1 MRSGAMAPATND
13 SAELGAL
20 IATMHETERRL
31 EELTGGEVDTVA
43 GPDGRVFTLRRA
55 QDQVRHA
62 EYARQSAILNALPAN
77 IALLDPDGVVIS
89 VNDAWRH
96 FADANAMSDPE
107 RGVGRSYLRVCD
119 EAVGPDAVE
128 IREIGAGLR
137 SLLSGREH
145 SFSREY
151 SCHSPTERRW
161 FLLKA
166 TPLIEGELCGVVGMH
181 LDITARTEADRAAAR
196 ALERLNE
203 AQQIGRIGD
212 WDFEL
217 ATQEISWSPQV
228 FEIFG
233 RDPKLGPPK
242 NLEQNDAIFDRA
254 SAARLQEQI
263 ALAISS
269 GLPREYGLV
278 VPRTGDLPVTVWAV
292 AVPIRNES
300 GEVYRIHGTVQD
312 ISAREQAQAQ
322 IAERQAELQETQ
334 RLAGIGSWLVD
345 FDRKVVRRSAATSS
359 IFGLLPHEDIV
370 GIRELTRGLEN
381 VLTPDSFQRMES
393 TLRHSRESGD
403 SYEAVLEMIRPD
415 QSRGW
420 VLSRGEAVVD
430 ADGRVRALRGT
441 ALDITERK
449 RSEFALAE
457 LSEKTER
464 RERMLSALL
473 SSISDFAYI
482 YDREGRFLF
491 VNQPL
496 LDLWGIPLEAAI
508 GKDFFD
514 LGYPEA
520 LAIQLQREVQI
531 VFETKSNVT
540 GETPYVSPSGVAGF
554 YEYIFSPVIGADGAV
569 ELVAGSTRDITER
582 KRVEHELRE
591 SERLF
596 STAFEYAPIAVAL
609 VSLDGRWLRVNRAL
623 CELFGYTE
631 AELLTGSFS
640 DVTHP
645 DDLRASWEHMR
656 RMVAG
661 ELPSSQLEKR
671 YVARSG
677 NVIDG
682 VLSISLVRD
691 ADGLP
696 RYFVGQIEDVTER
709 KRAEDELR
717 ASHQKFLQLADNITD
732 AFWIRSADMQQ
743 VHYISPAF
751 ETIWGRTVESLYND
765 PQEWIDFI
773 LPADRVRVL
782 ASFASLVKDAP
793 AIDVE
798 YRIVR
803 SDGEIRW
810 IRSRGF
816 QVRDDAG
823 IVIRTIGIVSD
834 ITDQRRAEAE
844 LRASEEEFR
853 TLAEAMPQIVWI
865 TRPDGGN
872 IYCNQQWM
880 DYTGLTGEESRDSGW
895 NRAFHPDDQRR
906 ALEEWEHAVAEMN
919 LYSVEC
925 RLRRADGAYRWWL
938 IRGMPL
944 RDVNGG
950 IIKWFGTCTDIHD
963 MKVAEMEILRS
974 NRALNVSAGALRE
987 GEKEQRQLAEQLKIE
1002 RTRLLAAQQ
1011 VAKVGSCETD
1021 LNTMT
1026 SIWSEETHR
1035 IFETDSRIPIVTRE
1049 AFFARVHP
1057 DDRADVNRAL
1067 QSSIAKRQS
1076 SSIEHR
1082 LLLPD
1087 GRIKFVEQRWHL
1099 VLDGEG
1105 AAVKTVG
1112 TCQDVTERKLAEIAM
1127 QQSQQRLR
1135 DIIDGLGPSMFVA
1148 LLTPEGILVEINR
1161 PPLEAAG
1168 LKAGDVLGKPF
1179 VDTPWWNYAPE
1190 AQQQLSDA
1198 IFRAARGEASRYDAK
1213 AKGAGVTFID
1223 LDLSLQPL
1231 RDESGKVVFLIQS
1244 ASVITERK
1252 RAEGALRQAQKME
1265 AVGQLAAGVA
1275 HEFNNILQT
1284 LMSMA
1289 TIARLH
1295 GVSPEIVKIASEME
1309 VQIRRGAS
1317 VTQQLVLSSRHQEL
1331 TKTNLDLSEQ
1341 VGKTR
1346 DLLRRLLPENIR
1358 ISVETPRDR
1367 ASVEGDAGQ
1376 VQQVLLNLAI
1386 NARDAMPEGGTLTMR
1401 VACQSTEVSVD
1412 VEDTGVGFDAHT
1424 ADHLFEPFFTTKEVG
1439 KGTGLG
1445 LAVVYGIIQQ
1455 HGGRIDVQSHP
1466 GKGSRFRIILP
1477 RTADPETV
1485 EETRVVSLPQKAEG
1499 RILLVEDEE
1508 AVREGL
1514 EMLLEILGY
1523 EVIAVPSAEEA
1534 LQQPLIP
1541 VPDLL
1546 LSDVSLPGM
1555 GGPRLAQLLRERWP
1569 LMKITL
1575 MTGFLESATRQSSL
1589 AQGWQILQ
1597 KPFELDALSAHLIDR
1612 LNGNKNT

>member
-1 MRSGAMAPATND
+1 M
-13 SAELGAL
+13 
-20 IATMHETERRL
+20 
-31 EELTGGEVDTVA
+31 TGGE
-43 GPDGRVFTLRRA
+43 P
-55 QDQVRHA
+55 
-62 EYARQSAILNALPAN
+62 
-77 IALLDPDGVVIS
+77 
-89 VNDAWRH
+89 
-96 FADANAMSDPE
+96 
-107 RGVGRSYLRVCD
+107 
-119 EAVGPDAVE
+119 
-128 IREIGAGLR
+128 
-137 SLLSGREH
+137 
-145 SFSREY
+145 
-151 SCHSPTERRW
+151 
-161 FLLKA
+161 
-166 TPLIEGELCGVVGMH
+166 
-181 LDITARTEADRAAAR
+181 
-196 ALERLNE
+196 
-203 AQQIGRIGD
+203 
-212 WDFEL
+212 
-217 ATQEISWSPQV
+217 
-228 FEIFG
+228 
-233 RDPKLGPPK
+233 
-242 NLEQNDAIFDRA
+242 
-254 SAARLQEQI
+254 
-263 ALAISS
+263 
-269 GLPREYGLV
+269 
-278 VPRTGDLPVTVWAV
+278 
-292 AVPIRNES
+292 
-300 GEVYRIHGTVQD
+300 GTIQD
-312 ISAREQAQAQ
+312 ISARKRAQAQ
-322 IAERQAELQETQ
+322 IEEWQAELQETQ

-345 FDRKVVRRSAATSS
+345 FDRKSVRRSAVTSS
-359 IFGLLPHEDIV
+359 IFGLLPHEDSVAI
-370 GIRELTRGLEN
+370 GELTRALAR
-381 VLTPDSFQRMES
+381 VLTAESFQKMEAA
-393 TLRHSRESGD
+393 LRQTRESGD
-403 SYEAVLEMIRPD
+403 SYETELEIIRPD

-420 VLSRGEAVVD
+420 VLSRGEAVID
-430 ADGRVRALRGT
+430 AGGRVYALRGT
-441 ALDITERK
+441 TLDITERK
-449 RSEFALAE
+449 RSEFALAA

-473 SSISDFAYI
+473 ASIADVAYI
-482 YDREGRFLF
+482 FDRDGRFLF
-491 VNQPL
+491 ANQPL
-496 LDLWGIPLEAAI
+496 LDLWGISLEAAV
-508 GKDFFD
+508 GKSFFD
-514 LGYPEA
+514 LGYPDE
-520 LAIQLQREVQI
+520 LAAQLLREIQE
-531 VFETKSNVT
+531 VFETGSNVT
-540 GETPYVSPSGVAGF
+540 GETPYVSPSGAAGF

-569 ELVAGSTRDITER
+569 DLVAGSGRDTTKR
-582 KRVEHELRE
+582 KRMELELRE
-591 SERLF
+591 SEQRF
-596 STAFEYAPIAVAL
+596 SSAFEYAPIAVAL
-609 VSLDGRWLRVNRAL
+609 VSIDGRWLRVNRAL

-631 AELLTGSFS
+631 AELLAGSFS

-645 DDLRASWEHMR
+645 DDLPASWEHMR
-656 RMVAG
+656 RMISG

-677 NVIDG
+677 RIIDG
-682 VLSISLVRD
+682 VLSISLIRD
-691 ADGLP
+691 AGGLP
-696 RYFVGQIEDVTER
+696 RYFVGQIQDVTER
-709 KRAEDELR
+709 KRAENELR
-717 ASHQKFLQLADNITD
+717 ASHQKFLHLADNITD
-732 AFWIRSADMQQ
+732 AFWIRSADMSELQY
-743 VHYISPAF
+743 VSPAF
-751 ETIWGRTVESLYND
+751 ETIWGRTVESLYDNPD
-765 PQEWIDFI
+765 EWADFI
-773 LPADRVRVL
+773 LPEDRVRVL
-782 ASFASLVKDAP
+782 ATFASLVKDTA

-816 QVRDDAG
+816 QVRDDFG
-823 IVIRTIGIVSD
+823 TVIRTIGIVSD

-872 IYCNQQWM
+872 IYFNQQWM
-880 DYTGLTGEESRDSGW
+880 DYTGLTAAESREGGW
-895 NRAFHPDDQRR
+895 ITPLHPDDQRR
-906 ALEEWEHAVAEMN
+906 ARDAWEKAVAETS
-919 LYSVEC
+919 LYAIES
-925 RLRRADGAYRWWL
+925 RLRRADGVYRWWL
-938 IRGMPL
+938 VRGLPL
-944 RDVNGG
+944 RDVNGS
-950 IIKWFGTCTDIHD
+950 IMKWFGTCTDIHD
-963 MKVAEMEILRS
+963 MKMAEMEVLRS
-974 NRALNVSAGALRE
+974 NRALNVSAGALRD

-1021 LNTMT
+1021 LSTMT

-1035 IFETDSRIPIVTRE
+1035 IFETDSRIPIVTQDV
-1049 AFFARVHP
+1049 FLSRVHP
-1057 DDRADVNRAL
+1057 EDRAGTIRAV
-1067 QSSIAKRQS
+1067 QTSIAQHKPA
-1076 SSIEHR
+1076 SIEHR

-1099 VLDGEG
+1099 VLDEQGT
-1105 AAVKTVG
+1105 AVRTVG
-1112 TCQDVTERKLAEIAM
+1112 TCQDVTERKVAEIAV

-1168 LKAGDVLGKPF
+1168 LKAEDVLGKPF
-1179 VDTPWWNYAPE
+1179 VNTPWWNYAPE
-1190 AQQQLSDA
+1190 AQQQLSEA
-1198 IFRAARGEASRYDAK
+1198 IARAARGEATRYDAK
-1213 AKGAGVTFID
+1213 AKGAGVAFID

-1295 GVSPEIVKIASEME
+1295 GVSPEIVKIATEME

-1331 TKTNLDLSEQ
+1331 TKTNVDLSEQ

-1358 ISVETPRDR
+1358 ITVETPRDR

-1386 NARDAMPEGGTLTMR
+1386 NARDAMREGGTLTMR

-1455 HGGRIDVQSHP
+1455 HGGRIEVQSHP

-1485 EETRVVSLPQKAEG
+1485 EETMEARPTEKAAG
-1499 RILLVEDEE
+1499 TILLVEDED

-1514 EMLLEILGY
+1514 VMLLEIIGY
-1523 EVIAVPSAEEA
+1523 DVIALRSAEEA
-1534 LQQPLIP
+1534 LKQPLIP
-1541 VPDLL
+1541 APGLL

-1575 MTGFLESATRQSSL
+1575 MTGFIDARTRETSL
-1589 AQGWQILQ
+1589 AQGWKILQ
-1597 KPFELDALSAHLIDR
+1597 KPFELEALSAHLIDR
-1612 LNGNKNT
+1612 LH